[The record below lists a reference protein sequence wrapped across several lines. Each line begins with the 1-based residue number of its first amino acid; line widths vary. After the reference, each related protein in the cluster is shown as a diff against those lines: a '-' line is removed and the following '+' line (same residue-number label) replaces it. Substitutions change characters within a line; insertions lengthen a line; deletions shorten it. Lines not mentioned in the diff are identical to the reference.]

1 MGQLMTIANRHIN
14 AREDTPIT
22 IRSQQPHIG
31 LTGGFLSPILL
42 RQSMIKERCKHQ
54 HWLTTPY
61 SSQCLT
67 NEGALLTAAL

>member
-42 RQSMIKERCKHQ
+42 RQSMIKERCICKH
-54 HWLTTPY
+54 
-61 SSQCLT
+61 
-67 NEGALLTAAL
+67 